1 VFTNQDQSLTT
12 LAYNQ
17 LRHDILSCYYEPGS
31 HLTQSFLTERYKLGK
46 SPINTALQ
54 KLIQEGLVR
63 SIPRVGY
70 FVSSIT
76 VRDVNEL
83 YEALYII
90 EVNTARM
97 AAINASDER
106 LQQILAI
113 SDFSYVYKDQD
124 SYFAYLEANKNFHK
138 QIALASGNNL
148 LVDIL
153 VRLLDDISRIFYLT
167 LDSNGEPE
175 VIRKEH
181 HDLAVALCS
190 RDIELVTKLSKQQIL
205 RSQKEIIEILLKRSP
220 NQSNQS
226 LQDII
231 LGAQDQYQ
239 NILISNNGEE

>member
-1 VFTNQDQSLTT
+1 
-12 LAYNQ
+12 
-17 LRHDILSCYYEPGS
+17 
-31 HLTQSFLTERYKLGK
+31 
-46 SPINTALQ
+46 
-54 KLIQEGLVR
+54 
-63 SIPRVGY
+63 
-70 FVSSIT
+70 
-76 VRDVNEL
+76 
-83 YEALYII
+83 
-90 EVNTARM
+90 
-97 AAINASDER
+97 
-106 LQQILAI
+106 
-113 SDFSYVYKDQD
+113 
-124 SYFAYLEANKNFHK
+124 
-138 QIALASGNNL
+138 LASGNNL